1 MTGGGA
7 ILLVWVGVPR
17 LGGVIETDEPLP
29 GVFVGG
35 LGAIGT
41 DARPSL
47 LDSGNMTLFVTGL
60 LGACSPQETKHHR
73 EQLTPAR
80 TEKGIVFI
88 NMETMKQEEW
98 PVKTFSGLR
107 KRCLYILGLLSIGT
121 TRILATYEDMYH
133 PFVTILLLTNL
144 SAQLFTSEGDWMD
157 EDRWDDAIRGDG
169 STAVINGV
177 AVISANIVAQNSL
190 NPNRVVIGGGT
201 EGSLTMNGN

>member
-1 MTGGGA
+1 
-7 ILLVWVGVPR
+7 
-17 LGGVIETDEPLP
+17 
-29 GVFVGG
+29 
-35 LGAIGT
+35 
-41 DARPSL
+41 
-47 LDSGNMTLFVTGL
+47 
-60 LGACSPQETKHHR
+60 
-73 EQLTPAR
+73 
-80 TEKGIVFI
+80 
-88 NMETMKQEEW
+88 MKQEEW